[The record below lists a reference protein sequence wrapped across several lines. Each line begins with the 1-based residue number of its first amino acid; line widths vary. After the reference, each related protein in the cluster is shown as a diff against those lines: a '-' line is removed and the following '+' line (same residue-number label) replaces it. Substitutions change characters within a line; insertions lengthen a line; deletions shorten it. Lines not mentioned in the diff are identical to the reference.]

1 MCYAPLL
8 LRPKIK
14 DISLGSD
21 LMYYKVRIQ
30 SCNKT
35 QILERLGRT
44 SIKVI
49 LLLTVVLLPVTTDQ
63 DCDLELS
70 RQSEYFNLTK

>member
-30 SCNKT
+30 SCNKS
-35 QILERLGRT
+35 QVLERLGWT
-44 SIKVI
+44 SIKII
-49 LLLTVVLLPVTTDQ
+49 LLLTVAHLPVTTDQ